1 MLSGYLIIARVGPRE
16 ISKKTKR
23 YGVMRGKTLRTHLS
37 LDFNGH
43 TPLHGLSLH
52 ISQYFVRDSDPRP
65 ERMLEKVRGRLLAQT
80 PFLHPDEM
88 KKVHWDVVR
97 SWIRTCDL
105 EHGDTCAKH
114 RSNHICLP
122 GFQVIDCNTRRVV
135 AAPTNCAYAAL
146 SYVWG
151 SSNTTEELT
160 QAPLVIEDAI
170 TCTLALNLPYLW
182 GTQRL

>member
-1 MLSGYLIIARVGPRE
+1 MTTRIDLHDLSAMLVFKDRKFQLHAQLNLSFTENTSLRGPSLK
-16 ISKKTKR
+16 ISYKDLPSER
-23 YGVMRGKTLRTHLS
+23 QAVIGQLL
-37 LDFNGH
+37 
-43 TPLHGLSLH
+43 PEP
-52 ISQYFVRDSDPRP
+52 QFV
-65 ERMLEKVRGRLLAQT
+65 
-80 PFLHPDEM
+80 HPDEM

-170 TCTLALNLPYLW
+170 TGTLALNLPYLW